1 MFCIIKSG
9 VFVKDLYCGVLSKE
23 FVIDWYHLLWLV
35 TLGNAMI
42 LRQQYW
48 TWCPFSTSFFC
59 KITFEGDVTFPFP
72 WRQIFKY
79 LHLKLYTRCVHVWVL
94 TLNNDIYHNGFANM
108 IKGNPSVQLWNKLCI
123 LLCAVSQYWII
134 VQSNNDRNV
143 KCSL

>member
-1 MFCIIKSG
+1 M
-9 VFVKDLYCGVLSKE
+9 YLSKIFIVAYWIHPTFQGICHRLISFTLTCHSRKRHDIE
-23 FVIDWYHLLWLV
+23 TAILNLMSIFDKLLLQNNIWGRCDISISVETDLQV
-35 TLGNAMI
+35 
-42 LRQQYW
+42 
-48 TWCPFSTSFFC
+48 
-59 KITFEGDVTFPFP
+59 
-72 WRQIFKY
+72 

-143 KCSL
+143 KCSH